1 MTPSPAAPSQ
11 RRASPLARLL
21 AAIPPEPAS
30 APITYSTQ
38 LVAYVVAICALAL
51 AVALI
56 TVRTPSDAPALAF
69 GAVAIFALV
78 LVMVRS
84 FGGVSAPWSP
94 TAFVHLALSLAFGP
108 VGALVAAV
116 SAAVAMVVRLRTG
129 WFRATLNLAN
139 FFLVNVAAYE
149 TFHALTR
156 AGSRLWIDAFA
167 GLCAGAASYLV
178 NSVVLAGAVSLSSRV
193 SLWTFLRSTIG
204 VIPYELAYGLGAAGF
219 ALYSHDG
226 TPYLAMW
233 LAPLVSIQG
242 FLVMLAVRTNAHTAD
257 RERHARERVAL
268 LQRIITAADD
278 ERFKTASDLHDG
290 PVAHISGL
298 ALMLSAAA
306 RDASDKSAAM
316 EEVAD
321 ELRKVQGELRTQIFA
336 LSPHDLDKPGRL
348 REEVTKQLQA
358 LRERGV
364 NVDIAIPDATPLDRP
379 ALELVYRVCREVLAN
394 VARHA
399 RATHVAVALVVEG
412 AEVVLT
418 IDDDGQGFSVEDV
431 ERRRAE
437 GHFGTR
443 FLAEKAEVAHGN
455 FEVRSEPGNGS
466 HVRLSLPAADA
477 MTTTITP

>member
-1 MTPSPAAPSQ
+1 MSTTAVSRS
-11 RRASPLARLL
+11 RRPGMVARLL

-30 APITYSTQ
+30 VPITYSAQ
-38 LVAYVVAICALAL
+38 LIAYVVAICFVAVT
-51 AVALI
+51 VALI
-56 TVRTPSDAPALAF
+56 TVRAPSDAPTLAF

-94 TAFVHLALSLAFGP
+94 TAFVHLALSFAFGP
-108 VGALVAAV
+108 VGALVAA
-116 SAAVAMVVRLRTG
+116 AAATAAMAVRLRTG
-129 WFRATLNLAN
+129 SFRATLNLAN

-156 AGSRLWIDAFA
+156 TAGSRLWIVALA
-167 GLCAGAASYLV
+167 GLGAGAASYLV
-178 NSVVLAGAVSLSSRV
+178 NSAVLAGAVSLSSGV
-193 SLWTFLRSTIG
+193 SIWTFLRSTTS

-219 ALYSHDG
+219 GLYSQDG
-226 TPYLAMW
+226 APYLAMW
-233 LAPLVSIQG
+233 LAPVVSIQG
-242 FLVMLAVRTNAHTAD
+242 FLVMLAARTNAHTAD
-257 RERHARERVAL
+257 RERHARERVEL
-268 LQRIITAADD
+268 LQRIITAADY

-298 ALMLSAAA
+298 ALILSAAA

-316 EEVAD
+316 EEAAH

-348 REEVTKQLQA
+348 REEVTTKQLRA

-364 NVDIAIPDATPLDRP
+364 DVDVAIPDVVPLDRP
-379 ALELVYRVCREVLAN
+379 ALELVHRVCGEALAN
-394 VARHA
+394 VSRHA
-399 RATHVAVALVVEG
+399 RATHVAVALVAEG
-412 AEVVLT
+412 TEVILT
-418 IDDDGQGFSVEDV
+418 VDDDGQGFSVEDI

-443 FLAEKAEVAHGN
+443 FLAEKAEVAHGTLA
-455 FEVRSEPGNGS
+455 VQSEPGSGS
-466 HVRLSLPAADA
+466 HVRLSLPTAR
-477 MTTTITP
+477 